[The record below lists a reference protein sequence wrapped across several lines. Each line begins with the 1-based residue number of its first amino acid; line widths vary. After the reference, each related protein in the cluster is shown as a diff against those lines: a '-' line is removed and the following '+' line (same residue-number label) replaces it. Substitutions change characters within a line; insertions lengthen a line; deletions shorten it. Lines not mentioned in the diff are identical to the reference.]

1 MKYGIDIRN
10 LHDVVAKLDRLEEL
24 HKLDEL
30 PDALAAGAL
39 IAVEDAKAAV
49 PVRTG
54 DLQRSI
60 HIGGYTRLTPDYR
73 PNGAYGAL
81 PGPEGSGRKV
91 GVLMGTRLPYAPLVE
106 LGTRRTRRR
115 PFLKPA
121 VDNNRRAIT
130 DAVDDALQE
139 IIDG

>member
-1 MKYGIDIRN
+1 MRFGIDIHGLN
-10 LHDVVAKLDRLEEL
+10 DVVAKLDRLEAL

-39 IAVEDAKAAV
+39 IAAEDAKAAV

-54 DLQRSI
+54 DLKRSL

-73 PNGAYGAL
+73 PSGAYGAL
-81 PGPEGSGRKV
+81 PGPKGSGRKV
-91 GVLMGTRLPYAPLVE
+91 GVLLGTRLPYAHLVE
-106 LGTRRTRRR
+106 LGTRHSARH

-130 DAVDDALQE
+130 ETVDDALQE